1 LLSKNVPDHSHER
14 LSNDLHSLCVLQHL
28 GLETWGVLLTR
39 PQLTAFELLT
49 RRVLRLGVYVDGL
62 VEMSVVG
69 I

>member
-1 LLSKNVPDHSHER
+1 MLSKNVPDHSHESR
-14 LSNDLHSLCVLQHL
+14 SDDLHPLCVLQHF

-39 PQLTAFELLT
+39 PQLTTLELFT

-62 VEMSVVG
+62 VQMSVVG